1 MGRKLL
7 ADSEL
12 RGANLSVRV
21 PAGLNEA
28 LDRAVA
34 GRACTK
40 SDLVIAALEA
50 AVASDST
57 AALVAQVE
65 AARVRTLSALDRDSV
80 VRQLQV
86 AEDRRVLLRL
96 ALDAMDAKPASPGL
110 ATATSDHKDCN
121 AP

>member
-28 LDRAVA
+28 LERAVA

-40 SDLVIAALEA
+40 SDLVIAALGSSRCERLDSGA
-50 AVASDST
+50 RRAGGGREGSNAVG
-57 AALVAQVE
+57 
-65 AARVRTLSALDRDSV
+65 
-80 VRQLQV
+80 
-86 AEDRRVLLRL
+86 
-96 ALDAMDAKPASPGL
+96 P
-110 ATATSDHKDCN
+110 
-121 AP
+121 